1 MQRHIMKQ
9 HKTHLKKIA
18 AITMARNDEFF
29 LNRWIAYY
37 GGEIGEENL
46 YIYLDGMD
54 QKVPSHAGHANIK
67 KFPHHDQAVQRGDK
81 TRILMLSDLARDL
94 FARGYDIVIGCD
106 CDEFLIVDPA
116 LNMTLREYLS
126 AKKIGTSLSG
136 LGMDVGM
143 DLNTESALDPSLPF
157 LAQRKYALLST
168 RYTKPVVLAR
178 PATWGSGFHSV
189 KGHNFHIDKNLY
201 LLHFGG
207 VDLDM
212 IKNKIGD
219 RNASWAHHLKKRART
234 IDIITRARHKNMP
247 KALARIMQQILRPIY
262 DLNKPAML
270 GLKWVTTI
278 PERFQATGI

>member
-1 MQRHIMKQ
+1 MKPQ
-9 HKTHLKKIA
+9 KKNLKKIA

-29 LNRWIAYY
+29 LSRWIAYY
-37 GGEIGEENL
+37 GAQFGKENL
-46 YIYLDGMD
+46 YIYLDGLD
-54 QKVPSHAGHANIK
+54 QTAPQNADGAHIT
-67 KFPHHDQAVQRGDK
+67 KFPHAEQAVQRGDK

-94 FARGYDIVIGCD
+94 FAQGYDIVIGCD
-106 CDEFLIVDPA
+106 CDEFLIIDPDA
-116 LNMTLREYLS
+116 NMTLREYLS
-126 AKKIGTSLSG
+126 QKNIKTSLSG
-136 LGMDVGM
+136 LGLDVGM
-143 DLNTESALDPSLPF
+143 DLNTEAQLDPLLPF

-189 KGHNFHIDKNLY
+189 KGHNFHIDENLY

-219 RNASWAHHLKKRART
+219 RNATWAKHLKKRART
-234 IDIITRARHKNMP
+234 IDIITRSTHRNFPMRT
-247 KALARIMQQILRPIY
+247 ARIMQRIFRPIY

-270 GLKWVTTI
+270 GLKRVTTI
-278 PERFQATGI
+278 PARFQKTGL